1 VAAMMWSSIWYLLK
15 PHFKRRANAFRALV
29 ITLGAFTAVWKF
41 GLGPLPVIG
50 IAVVVG
56 LLWKEPA

>member
-1 VAAMMWSSIWYLLK
+1 VK
-15 PHFKRRANAFRALV
+15 PHFKSRANAFRALV
-29 ITLGAFTAVWKF
+29 ITLGAFAAVWKF